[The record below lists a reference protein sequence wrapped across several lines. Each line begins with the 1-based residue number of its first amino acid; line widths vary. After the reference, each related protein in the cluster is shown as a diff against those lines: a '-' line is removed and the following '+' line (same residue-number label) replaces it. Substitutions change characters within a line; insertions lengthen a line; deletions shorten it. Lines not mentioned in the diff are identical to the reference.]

1 MENNN
6 NTQTQATPMANGT
19 ETKVNPGSGG
29 QEKKPANRKR
39 RFLILGIV
47 AAVVITIVTVMYVR
61 SMGHESTD
69 NAQLDATIT
78 PVRAVVQGFVT
89 EVRFTDN
96 QQVKK
101 GDTLI
106 IIDRKDYEAKL
117 LQTQATLESA
127 KAQLEIAKSGV
138 SSAESN
144 ATASSFSSQAA
155 KENISTAQARLTKAE
170 KEMARVDKMLKDG
183 AATQQQAESVKAEYE
198 TARAQHDMLVK
209 QFEASASQASG
220 ARSQAEAQKSQITL
234 AAAMVKQREAELAL
248 AQNQYN
254 NTAVIAPFD
263 GIISK
268 KSIETGQYLQ
278 VGAPVCSAVDVAHLF
293 VSANFKETQI
303 EEMRPGQEVDVHV
316 DAFPDAD
323 IKGTLQSFS
332 GATGAKFSLL
342 PPDNATGNFVKI
354 TQRVPV
360 RITIT
365 SFPEELKG
373 LLLPGLSANV
383 DVKTK

>member
-6 NTQTQATPMANGT
+6 NTQTQAQAETKHHANGKT
-19 ETKVNPGSGG
+19 GEEGR
-29 QEKKPANRKR
+29 KPANKKKR
-39 RFLILGIV
+39 LMILGII
-47 AAVVITIVTVMYVR
+47 ATVIIVIVSTIWIT

-106 IIDRKDYEAKL
+106 VIDRKDYVAKL
-117 LQTQATLESA
+117 AQAQAALESA
-127 KAQLEIAKSGV
+127 KAQLEIAKSGA

-144 ATASSFSSQAA
+144 ATASVLNSQAA
-155 KENISTAQARLTKAE
+155 KDNITTAQARLTKAE
-170 KEMARVDKMLKDG
+170 KEMTRVDKMLKDG
-183 AATQQQAESVKAEYE
+183 AATQQQFDATKAEYE
-198 TARAQHDMLVK
+198 TAKAQHDMIVK
-209 QFEASASQASG
+209 QFEASSSQATG
-220 ARSQAEAQKSQITL
+220 AQSQAEAQKSQIIL
-234 AAAMVKQREAELAL
+234 ATAMVKQREAELAL

-254 NTAVIAPFD
+254 NTAVLAPFD

-268 KSIETGQYLQ
+268 KSIEVGQYLQ
-278 VGAPVCSAVDVAHLF
+278 VSAPVCSAVDINNLY

-303 EEMRPGQEVDVHV
+303 EEMRPGQEVEIKV
-316 DAFPDAD
+316 DAFPKAFV
-323 IKGTLQSFS
+323 KGTLQSFG

-360 RITIT
+360 RIAIT
-365 SFPEELKG
+365 EYPKELAG
-373 LLLPGLSANV
+373 MLLPGLSAVV
-383 DVKTK
+383 DIKTK